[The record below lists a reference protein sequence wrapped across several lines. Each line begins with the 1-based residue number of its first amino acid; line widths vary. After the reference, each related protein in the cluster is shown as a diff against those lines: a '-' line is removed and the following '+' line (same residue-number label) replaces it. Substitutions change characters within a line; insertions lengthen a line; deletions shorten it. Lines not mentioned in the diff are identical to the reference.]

1 VTQGALIGGLILAR
15 ARQRRAE
22 AEARRQRDDL
32 AHVLRVTTLSEMT
45 SSLAHEILQPIAA
58 ILTNASV
65 ASALLREARLRE
77 PAQHLTHPIWGGQ
90 LRRLTCRCEFF
101 GAVAQ
106 LGEHLLCKQ
115 GVTGS
120 IPVRSTYSSRLP
132 LTTRNDMAT
141 SLSGWWPFS
150 SL

>member
-1 VTQGALIGGLILAR
+1 VVDHRGDRRPGDPGCAHRGLILAR

-65 ASALLREARLRE
+65 ASALLREARLR
-77 PAQHLTHPIWGGQ
+77 T
-90 LRRLTCRCEFF
+90 
-101 GAVAQ
+101 
-106 LGEHLLCKQ
+106 
-115 GVTGS
+115 
-120 IPVRSTYSSRLP
+120 
-132 LTTRNDMAT
+132 
-141 SLSGWWPFS
+141 
-150 SL
+150 